1 MNLVLNVLKKTSIF
15 AIVILFFGSSIVP
28 LATTV
33 TLQKNNQ
40 VEKIE
45 VFDSDKRFNA
55 LKIKDI
61 QDGLGITFLLSNE
74 GDTTIFNIT
83 INIEAFGHFI
93 KIKSSDLIN
102 ILELKA
108 GQSTKLKIELFGFG
122 IGEPVDYTR
131 IKIKVTAPNIK
142 SMERIIIL
150 NLVGRFVKII
160 SVFIND
166 EESFEGYTLF
176 SPLYYFTT
184 YLINNGGEIVN
195 KWKSNYLQGL
205 DCYLLENGN
214 LLRACV
220 PRINPYIL
228 GGGMGGR
235 IEMFNW
241 DGDLVWEFEYSD
253 NRHCLNHGFEVLPNG
268 NILMI
273 AWEIK
278 TYAEAIAEGR
288 NPFTIPAGVLWPSYI
303 IEVEP
308 KLPEGGNIVWEWH
321 VWDHLIQNYDS
332 TKNNYGNVRNHPEL
346 IDINFVGI
354 PLGCVDWNHFNSLD
368 YNEEFDQILISSH
381 IQNEIWI
388 IDHSTTTEE
397 AAGHSGG
404 RYGKG
409 GDLLYRWGNPQ
420 VYSAGTADD
429 QMLFGQ
435 HDAQWIKKGCPGE
448 GHITVFNNG
457 LFRPEL
463 SYSSV
468 DEIIPPVDEI
478 GNYYLKPGS
487 AYGPKEPIWSY
498 SAEDLSD
505 FYSPLMSGAQRLPNG
520 NTLICDGIRG
530 VFFEVTTEQEI
541 VWRYNTLLYPNFFKQ
556 VTKIN
561 RYPTDYPG
569 IRDIT
574 KSTVSIDNEVKYLL
588 ISDFLDI
595 NTKLKYNLLFS
606 SEKSSYSQLIEQ
618 IQFKNSEFPTIQA
631 ITDSI
636 SDLSLLR
643 QLQKQIFLGIPER
656 WLRLRLQWR
665 FGIKKFSDIRENL
678 NNYFS

>member
-1 MNLVLNVLKKTSIF
+1 MIYWGINLVLNVLKKTSIF
-15 AIVILFFGSSIVP
+15 AIVILFFGLSIVP
-28 LATTV
+28 LATTI
-33 TLQKNNQ
+33 TLQNNNQ
-40 VEKIE
+40 DEKIE
-45 VFDSDKRFNA
+45 VFDSDKRSNP

-83 INIEAFGHFI
+83 VNIEAFGHYI
-93 KIKSSDLIN
+93 QIKSSDLIN

-122 IGEPVDYTR
+122 IGEPVDYNR

-176 SPLYYFTT
+176 SPLYHFTT

-205 DCYLLENGN
+205 DCYLLDNGN
-214 LLRACV
+214 LLRSCL

-268 NILMI
+268 NIIMI

-288 NPFTIPAGVLWPSYI
+288 NPFTIPAGVLWPGYI
-303 IEVEP
+303 IEIEP

-321 VWDHLIQNYDS
+321 VWDHLIQDYDS
-332 TKNNYGNVRNHPEL
+332 TKNNYGNVRNHPEV

-354 PLGCVDWNHFNSLD
+354 PLGCVDWNHVNSLD

-388 IDHSTTTEE
+388 IDHSTTTDE

-420 VYSAGTADD
+420 VYRAGTAND

-457 LFRPEL
+457 LLRPEL

-468 DEIIPPVDEI
+468 DEIVPPVDEN
-478 GNYYLKPGS
+478 GNYYLESGS

-498 SAEDLSD
+498 TAEDLSD
-505 FYSPLMSGAQRLPNG
+505 FYAPLMSGAQRLPNG

-530 VFFEVTTEQEI
+530 IFYEVTIEKEI

-556 VTKIN
+556 VTNIN
-561 RYPTDYPG
+561 RYPLNYSG
-569 IRDIT
+569 IGDIT
-574 KSTVSIDNEVKYLL
+574 KNMINIDDEAKYLNIL
-588 ISDFLDI
+588 DFLDI
-595 NTKLKYNLLFS
+595 NTKLNYNLLFS
-606 SEKSSYSQLIEQ
+606 
-618 IQFKNSEFPTIQA
+618 KNLFY
-631 ITDSI
+631 
-636 SDLSLLR
+636 
-643 QLQKQIFLGIPER
+643 K
-656 WLRLRLQWR
+656 
-665 FGIKKFSDIRENL
+665 
-678 NNYFS
+678 